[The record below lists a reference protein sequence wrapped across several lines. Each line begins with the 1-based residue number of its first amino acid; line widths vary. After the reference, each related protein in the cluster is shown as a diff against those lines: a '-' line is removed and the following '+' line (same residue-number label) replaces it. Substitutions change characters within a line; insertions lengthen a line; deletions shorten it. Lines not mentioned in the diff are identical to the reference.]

1 MVGKDNALGLR
12 LQDPR
17 KGRVGIGAHR
27 RPAPAARRNAY
38 QPVPVEPGIVHVED
52 GLRVIDRVPLGERGL
67 LTHLA
72 ARLQELAFG
81 GLSKPIVRTL
91 DALADEIEGKK
102 VRKSVIADPRNPII
116 GTRLIRDWKGTE
128 HTVVVA
134 KDGFDWNG
142 QRFKSLSAVAKV
154 ITGTSW
160 NGYRFFGLR
169 QAEGGR

>member
-1 MVGKDNALGLR
+1 MAELKTQTMPQLKAQWEKLFNAPPPNNSRPYLEQRLG
-12 LQDPR
+12 
-17 KGRVGIGAHR
+17 HR
-27 RPAPAARRNAY
+27 
-38 QPVPVEPGIVHVED
+38 I
-52 GLRVIDRVPLGERGL
+52 
-67 LTHLA
+67 
-72 ARLQELAFG
+72 QELAFG

>member
-1 MVGKDNALGLR
+1 MQNYD
-12 LQDPR
+12 DPQ
-17 KGRVGIGAHR
+17 V
-27 RPAPAARRNAY
+27 
-38 QPVPVEPGIVHVED
+38 
-52 GLRVIDRVPLGERGL
+52 L
-67 LTHLA
+67 
-72 ARLQELAFG
+72 ARLAELKTQTMPQLKAQWEKLFNAPPPNNSRPYLEQRLGHRIQELAFG

>member
-1 MVGKDNALGLR
+1 MQNYD
-12 LQDPR
+12 DPQ
-17 KGRVGIGAHR
+17 V
-27 RPAPAARRNAY
+27 
-38 QPVPVEPGIVHVED
+38 
-52 GLRVIDRVPLGERGL
+52 L
-67 LTHLA
+67 
-72 ARLQELAFG
+72 ARLAELKTLTMPQLKAQWEKLFNAPPPNNSRPYLEQRLGHRIQELAFG

-142 QRFKSLSAVAKV
+142 QRFKSLSAVAKT

>member
-1 MVGKDNALGLR
+1 MQNYN
-12 LQDPR
+12 DPQ
-17 KGRVGIGAHR
+17 V
-27 RPAPAARRNAY
+27 
-38 QPVPVEPGIVHVED
+38 
-52 GLRVIDRVPLGERGL
+52 L
-67 LTHLA
+67 
-72 ARLQELAFG
+72 ARLAELKTQTMPQLKAQWEKLFNAPPPNNSRPYLEQRLGHRIQELAFG